1 MGQPMGQYGA
11 GRPRLGFPSVLLAA
25 LLESEASRNPVRP
38 VRHGLEL
45 PIEAGRSTD
54 GLFTDRFLGARRQGH
69 DLLAKIVQFLQHG
82 LVGGWFGKR
91 RQFLDAGT
99 TDLYHLTERVRR
111 GLEITAH
118 NFPPKLVAE
127 RVDLGVVLAA
137 DCVRLLDVLRLGE
150 PLRRSGRGDRHNLGR
165 IVVPTAATGS
175 GDRRDQR
182 KAEVE
187 SKPLDMPTLT
197 PVPGPG
203 KQP

>member
-54 GLFTDRFLGARRQGH
+54 GLFTDRFLGARRQCH

-99 TDLYHLTERVRR
+99 TDLYHLTERVAAASKSR
-111 GLEITAH
+111 LITSPR
-118 NFPPKLVAE
+118 NSS
-127 RVDLGVVLAA
+127 
-137 DCVRLLDVLRLGE
+137 
-150 PLRRSGRGDRHNLGR
+150 RSGSIWALYLRQ
-165 IVVPTAATGS
+165 IASACSMYS
-175 GDRRDQR
+175 GL
-182 KAEVE
+182 V
-187 SKPLDMPTLT
+187 SP
-197 PVPGPG
+197 
-203 KQP
+203 